1 MALGKIRRKESK
13 MSKKIL
19 IADDE
24 PHILQLLASRLKAN
38 NYTVVAAM
46 DGMNTIRTAH
56 MEQPDLILL
65 DIKMPAGSGVSV
77 FETLKKSVKTLTI
90 PVIFITAH
98 PSEEIRKMVLE
109 MGAEDFIAKPFD
121 SEELLKKIKKV
132 LGEEVDLE
140 GQDIKI
146 N

>member
-1 MALGKIRRKESK
+1 

-46 DGMNTIRTAH
+46 DGMNTIRAAH
-56 MEQPDLILL
+56 AEQPDLILL

-77 FETLKKSVKTLTI
+77 FEALKKSVKTLTI
-90 PVIFITAH
+90 PAIFITAY
-98 PSEEIRKMVLE
+98 PSEEMRRKVLE

-132 LGEEVDLE
+132 FGEEVDLNS
-140 GQDIKI
+140 QDTKI